1 MVRSAHPQTKGHTG
15 HRNTKEETNMKK
27 TIIATACFALGTL
40 FNAAQ
45 AEMAVAIAGPMSG
58 QYASAGDQIRKGA
71 EMALADINARGG
83 VLGEKLTLE
92 VGDDACDPKQA
103 VSVANTMVNREIVF
117 MHGHWCSSSTI
128 PASDVYEESD
138 ILMATVSTNP
148 QVTERGLQ
156 NIFRIMGRD
165 DQQGMVA
172 GTYIAENFKGK
183 KIAVVDDKSAYG
195 KGLADEIAKAM
206 SAKGVEPTLRESL
219 TAGEKDYSGL
229 VTKLKRDGV
238 SVMAYGGYHTEV
250 ALILRQARQAGLDL
264 TVMGGDTMTNS
275 ELVTAAGD
283 AADNV
288 LFTFSP
294 DPRKNPD
301 AAPVVEKFRAA
312 KIEPEGYV
320 LYAYAAMQLFEQAA
334 TQAKSVKFTDLEK
347 TMRSGTYKT
356 VIGELSFDKKG
367 DQKAPGFVVYK
378 WTGGKYDYVK

>member
-1 MVRSAHPQTKGHTG
+1 M
-15 HRNTKEETNMKK
+15 NK
-27 TIIATACFALGTL
+27 TLLAAALAALGL
-40 FNAAQ
+40 ASQPAL
-45 AEMAVAIAGPMSG
+45 AELPVAIAGPMSG

-71 EMALADINARGG
+71 EMAIADINARGG
-83 VLGEKLTLE
+83 VLGEQLVLE

-103 VSVANTMVNREIVF
+103 VSVANTMVNKEIVF

-128 PASDVYEESD
+128 PASDVYYEAD
-138 ILMATVSTNP
+138 IPMATVSTNP
-148 QVTERGLQ
+148 QVTERGLE

-172 GTYIAENFKGK
+172 GTYLADHFKGK

-206 SAKGVEPTLRESL
+206 TARGAEPALRESI

-238 SVMAYGGYHTEV
+238 EVMAYGGYHTEV
-250 ALILRQARQAGLDL
+250 ALILRQAQQAGLDL

-275 ELVTAAGD
+275 ELVTAAGP
-283 AADNV
+283 AADKV

-294 DPRKNPD
+294 DPRKNAS

-334 TQAKSVKFTDLEK
+334 TAAGSTDYDALQK
-347 TMRSGTYKT
+347 AMREGSFDT
-356 VIGELSFDKKG
+356 VIGNLSFDAKG
-367 DQKAPGFVVYK
+367 DQKAPGFVVYQ
-378 WTGGKYDYVK
+378 WQGGQYDYAR

>member
-1 MVRSAHPQTKGHTG
+1 M
-15 HRNTKEETNMKK
+15 NK
-27 TIIATACFALGTL
+27 TLLAAALAALGL
-40 FNAAQ
+40 ASQPAL
-45 AEMAVAIAGPMSG
+45 AELPVAIAGPMSG

-71 EMALADINARGG
+71 EMAIADINARGG
-83 VLGEKLTLE
+83 VLGEKLVLE

-103 VSVANTMVNREIVF
+103 VSVANTMVNKEIVF

-128 PASDVYEESD
+128 PASDVYYEAD
-138 ILMATVSTNP
+138 IPMATVSTNP
-148 QVTERGLQ
+148 QVTERGLE

-172 GTYIAENFKGK
+172 GTYLADHFKGK

-206 SAKGVEPTLRESL
+206 TARGIEPALRESI

-238 SVMAYGGYHTEV
+238 EVMAYGGYHTEV
-250 ALILRQARQAGLDL
+250 ALILRQAQQAGLDL

-275 ELVTAAGD
+275 ELVTAAGP
-283 AADNV
+283 AADKV

-294 DPRKNPD
+294 DPRKNAS

-334 TQAKSVKFTDLEK
+334 TAAGSTDYDALQK
-347 TMRSGTYKT
+347 AMREGSFDT
-356 VIGELSFDKKG
+356 VIGNLSFDAKG
-367 DQKAPGFVVYK
+367 DQKAPGFVVYQ
-378 WTGGKYDYVK
+378 WQGGQYDYAR